1 MKIYK
6 FKSYAKINLTL
17 NIINKSSNSKMHKI
31 ESLVSFI
38 ELADIIK
45 ISENGL
51 HKHQVTFDGKFSNNI
66 SAKNTVSKVLRL
78 LDKKKYLKGK
88 KYLIKIT
95 KNIPQKSG
103 MGGGSMNAA
112 GILNFFFKKKI
123 ISLDQFKNFAKK
135 IGSDV
140 MLGLNNKTK
149 VLFSDNSLKELN
161 KKISYYCILI
171 KPKFGCSTPKVFSKN
186 KTFTKKQ
193 YFKNKKL
200 PVTKQHIANGKNDL
214 EHSALKMYP
223 KLYTLK
229 NRLLSFKMGEFIRM
243 TGSGSTIVVYFNS
256 KTSAENAFKIYK
268 RKFNKN
274 WCILSK
280 II

>member
-17 NIINKSSNSKMHKI
+17 NIISKSLHSKMHRI

-38 ELADIIK
+38 DLADIIK
-45 ISENGL
+45 ISENRL
-51 HKHQVTFDGKFSNNI
+51 QKHQVIFDGKFSNNI
-66 SAKNTVSKVLRL
+66 SAENTVSKVLRQ

-112 GILNFFFKKKI
+112 TILNFFFKQKI
-123 ISLDQFKNFAKK
+123 INFNQLRNFAKK

-149 VLFSDNSLKELN
+149 ILFSDNSLRELN
-161 KKISYYCILI
+161 KKISFYCILI
-171 KPKFGCSTPKVFSKN
+171 KPGFGCSTKKVFSKN
-186 KTFTKKQ
+186 KIFSNKK
-193 YFKNKKL
+193 YFKNKSL
-200 PVTKQHIANGKNDL
+200 SVTKQDIVEGKNDL

-223 KLYTLK
+223 KLYALK
-229 NRLLSFKMGEFIRM
+229 SRLLSFKMGKFIRM

-256 KTSAENAFKIYK
+256 KISAENAFKIYK
-268 RKFNKN
+268 RKLNKN

>member
-17 NIINKSSNSKMHKI
+17 NIINKSLRSKMHQI

-38 ELADIIK
+38 DLADIIK
-45 ISENGL
+45 ISENRL
-51 HKHQVTFDGKFSNNI
+51 KKHQVIFDGKFSNNI
-66 SAKNTVSKVLRL
+66 SAENTVSKVLRQ

-112 GILNFFFKKKI
+112 TVLNFFFEQKI
-123 ISLDQFKNFAKK
+123 INFNQVRNFAKK

-149 VLFSDNSLKELN
+149 ILFSDNSLRELN
-161 KKISYYCILI
+161 KKIFFYCILI
-171 KPKFGCSTPKVFSKN
+171 KPRFGCSTKKVFSKN
-186 KTFTKKQ
+186 KIFSNKK
-193 YFKNKKL
+193 YFKNKSL
-200 PVTKQHIANGKNDL
+200 SVTKQDIVQGKNDL

-229 NRLLSFKMGEFIRM
+229 SRLLSFKMGEFIRM

-256 KTSAENAFKIYK
+256 KISAENAFKIYK
-268 RKFNKN
+268 RKLNKN

>member
-1 MKIYK
+1 MRIYK

-17 NIINKSSNSKMHKI
+17 NIINKSLNNKMHKI

-38 ELADIIK
+38 DLADIIQ
-45 ISENGL
+45 ISENSFR
-51 HKHQVTFDGKFSNNI
+51 KHQVIFDGKFSNNI
-66 SAKNTVSKVLRL
+66 TSENTVSKVLRL
-78 LDKKKYLKGK
+78 LDKKKHLKGK

-112 GILNFFFKKKI
+112 GILNFFFKQKI
-123 ISLDQFKNFAKK
+123 ISFNQVRNFAKK

-140 MLGLNNKTK
+140 ILGLNNKTK
-149 VLFSDNSLKELN
+149 ILFSDNSLKELN
-161 KKISYYCILI
+161 KNFFFHCVLV
-171 KPKFGCSTPKVFSKN
+171 KPKFGCSTNKVFLKN
-186 KTFTKKQ
+186 KIFTKKQ

-200 PVTKQHIANGKNDL
+200 SVTKQHILKGKNDL
-214 EHSALKMYP
+214 EHSAFKMYP
-223 KLYTLK
+223 KLYALK

-256 KTSAENAFKIYK
+256 KISAENAFKIYK
-268 RKFNKN
+268 RKLNKN